1 LPKPAQGPRNAA
13 APCRLYLV
21 TPPALELEPFADALA
36 AALDAGDVACVQL
49 RLKDVSDDAIKR
61 AAERL
66 LRVTAPRDVAL
77 VMNDRPDLAAATG
90 CDGVHVGQE
99 DAGYA
104 AARAAVG
111 DDAIVGVTCHA
122 SPHLAMEA
130 GEAGADYVAFGAF
143 FPTATKDAKTK
154 ADPDILHWWSSL
166 MTVPCVAIGGIT
178 AENCAPLVEAGA
190 DFLAVVSAVWS
201 HPGGP
206 AAGVRAMNQA
216 IARAADKVGERKPG

>member
-1 LPKPAQGPRNAA
+1 LPEVGESRRKILG
-13 APCRLYLV
+13 PCRLYLV
-21 TPPALELEPFADALA
+21 TPPALDPDAFADPLA

-49 RLKDVSDDAIKR
+49 RLKDASDDAIKR

-66 LRVTAPRDVAL
+66 LRVTAARDVAL

-99 DAGYA
+99 DASYA

-111 DDAIVGVTCHA
+111 PQAIVGVTCHA

-143 FPTATKDAKTK
+143 FPTSTKEAKTQ
-154 ADPDILHWWSSL
+154 ASPDILHWWSTI
-166 MTVPCVAIGGIT
+166 MTVPCVAIGGIN
-178 AENCAPLVEAGA
+178 AENCGPLVEAGA

-206 AAGVRAMNQA
+206 AAGVVAMNEA
-216 IARAADKVGERKPG
+216 IARAADRRPA